1 MTYILLVL
9 IKAYN
14 KTKAKVPKWLK
25 MCCAPSSFC
34 EKTLAWAEPLSEM
47 WAGFPLLLAVF

>member
-1 MTYILLVL
+1 MTYNLHVL

-25 MCCAPSSFC
+25 MCCAPSSSC